1 MKKRKSIRLK
11 GYDYSLP
18 GLYFV
23 TICTRNRIHRF
34 GKIANN
40 KMVLNENG
48 KIVEYVWKHLIDH
61 YPSIRLHDYVV
72 MPNHFHGIVQ
82 ILSVMDMVSPVG
94 EGLKPSPTTTNNS
107 KLFIGEGL
115 KPSPTKP
122 LTEIVRGF
130 KTFSAQKINELHHTI
145 GENVWQRNYYE
156 HIIRTQ
162 MSYEHIVNYIRLNPI
177 HWGNDCF
184 NE

>member
-94 EGLKPSPTTTNNS
+94 EGLKPSPT
-107 KLFIGEGL
+107 
-115 KPSPTKP
+115 KP

-130 KTFSAQKINELHHTI
+130 KTFSARKINELHHTI